1 MELMDRGRVGWGERG
16 RGRGEREGLR
26 GKERGISFKEKLIPR
41 DKNSIILPRV
51 YI

>member
-1 MELMDRGRVGWGERG
+1 MELMDCGGGEG
-16 RGRGEREGLR
+16 GEGGVEGE
-26 GKERGISFKEKLIPR
+26 GKGISFKEKQIPR